1 MPYRLIRSLN
11 KRAHLARRPLLPCSP
26 EPLRGDMPLFGS
38 LRAIAGAAL
47 FLVAGAAS
55 AHAQTAPDSSGVQP
69 VATNGPVSTPPSD
82 SPEHAGSAP
91 QAVATRLTG
100 SVTVDGRLDEPI
112 WLSAPA
118 ITEMRQR
125 RPVEGVAASLRT
137 DIRIV
142 YDDEAI
148 YIGARMFDDQPER
161 IVGRLAR
168 RDADTG
174 SDLILI
180 QFDPYHNHN
189 GDASFSLNPKG
200 QRWDGGNGDES
211 WDPVW
216 QGKATV
222 DSLGWTAEMRIPFSQ
237 LRFRPGATG
246 PWGLQIE
253 RYINRLN
260 ETDVWSYWQLN
271 ESGGPSRWGHLS
283 GITNPSKL
291 PGRLEL
297 LPYAVTMAKL
307 NDRADALD
315 PFANKREGTLRVG
328 ADIKYQ
334 VTPTLTLSATIN
346 PDFGQAEVD
355 PAVVNLSAFETFF
368 NEKREFFIEGRDK
381 FQFGSLWCFTCSNT
395 SSLSMLFT
403 RRIGR
408 SPQASG
414 LAFDRGEHAD
424 VPEATTILGAAKLTG
439 RTSAGWNIGILNA
452 VTAREQADVRAG
464 TTNLRQEVEPATNY
478 FVSRVSRDLQNGNL
492 RVGAIATSVLRG
504 FDDPALAD
512 RLNRHSEGFGLD
524 TEYWWANRSYH
535 LIAQAAFT
543 NISGE
548 PAAILRAQTSSARY
562 FQRPDRE
569 HGSNGLFTDRFDPTL
584 TSMRGYGGYVR
595 LARESGDFRWESSL
609 NVRSPGFENN
619 DIAALS
625 RVDYIWM
632 HGNINRRWTKPG
644 KYYRSAGITFGGQQ
658 QYNYDGDINARQIHA
673 VGWIEAPFYWE
684 VGSWS
689 SYRPSVLDERRT
701 RGGPVVALASEKN
714 VEAWLYSDRRKQV
727 YFNLS
732 PWLYTTGEGGRNRGL
747 NVGLTWQPASN
758 VAITLGPSYSAADSK
773 AQYVTAVDD
782 ATAQLFY
789 GKRYV
794 FADVDQRTVSM
805 DTRLNVTFTPAM
817 SLQLFAQPFISSNDF
832 SAWKEYAR
840 PRVVD
845 KLVYGRD
852 IGTVSERL
860 DAGGRTIVIDPDAD
874 GPANPFEFRDR
885 DFTLRSLRGNAVFR
899 WEYVPGST
907 LFVVWTQDR
916 ASEEATGD
924 FDFGRDRRALF
935 SSPARHVLL
944 MKVNY
949 WLPL

>member
-1 MPYRLIRSLN
+1 M
-11 KRAHLARRPLLPCSP
+11 
-26 EPLRGDMPLFGS
+26 
-38 LRAIAGAAL
+38 GAA
-47 FLVAGAAS
+47 AAN
-55 AHAQTAPDSSGVQP
+55 AQTVPYTNGVQSPATSGVE
-69 VATNGPVSTPPSD
+69 STPPSD
-82 SPEHAGSAP
+82 SPNHASAAP
-91 QAVATRLTG
+91 QAAATRLTG
-100 SVTVDGRLDEPI
+100 SVTIDGRLDEAI
-112 WLSAPA
+112 WLAAPA
-118 ITEMRQR
+118 ITGMRQR

-137 DIRIV
+137 DVRIV

-148 YIGARMFDDQPER
+148 YVGARMFDDQPER

-174 SDLILI
+174 SDIILV

-200 QRWDGGNGDES
+200 QRWDGGNEDES

-216 QGKATV
+216 QGKAMV

-237 LRFRPGATG
+237 LRFKPGATG
-246 PWGLQIE
+246 SWGLQIE
-253 RYINRLN
+253 RFINRLN
-260 ETDVWSYWQLN
+260 ETDVWSYWQLK
-271 ESGGPSRWGHLS
+271 ESGGPSRWGHLN

-297 LPYAVTMAKL
+297 LPYAVTMAEL
-307 NDRADALD
+307 NDDVDAAN
-315 PFANKREGTLRVG
+315 PFASKREGTVRVG
-328 ADIKYQ
+328 ADLKYQ
-334 VTPTLTLSATIN
+334 LTSTLTLSATIN

-368 NEKREFFIEGRDK
+368 DEKREFFIEGRDK
-381 FQFGSLWCFTCSNT
+381 FRFGSLWCFTCSNT

-408 SPQASG
+408 PPQAGG
-414 LAFDRGEHAD
+414 LADARGEHVD
-424 VPEATTILGAAKLTG
+424 MPDATTIIGAAKLTG
-439 RTSAGWNIGILNA
+439 RTSGGWNIGVLNA
-452 VTAREQADVRAG
+452 VTSRENADVRAG
-464 TTNLRQEVEPATNY
+464 AIDLQQEVEPATNY
-478 FVSRVSRDLQNGNL
+478 FVSRVSRDLENGNL
-492 RVGAIATSVLRG
+492 RIGGIATSVVRG
-504 FDDPALAD
+504 FDDAALAD

-535 LIAQAAFT
+535 LIAQAAVT

-548 PAAILRAQTSSARY
+548 PAAILRAQTASARY

-569 HGSNGLFTDRFDPTL
+569 QGSNGLFTNKFDPTL
-584 TSMRGYGGYVR
+584 TSMRGYGGYFR

-632 HGNINRRWTKPG
+632 HGNVNRRWTKPG
-644 KYYRSAGITFGGQQ
+644 KYRRSAGVTLGGQQ
-658 QYNYDGDINARQIHA
+658 QYNYDGDINARQVHSVA
-673 VGWIEAPFYWE
+673 WIETPFYWE
-684 VGSWS
+684 FGTWN
-689 SYRPSVLDERRT
+689 SYRPSVMDERRT

-714 VEAWLYSDRRKQV
+714 IEAWIYSDRRKQV

-732 PWLYTTGEGGRNRGL
+732 PWLYATGEGGRNRGV
-747 NVGLTWQPASN
+747 NVSMTWQPASN
-758 VAITLGPSYSAADSK
+758 VSVSLGPSYSAADSK
-773 AQYVTAVDD
+773 AQFITAVDD
-782 ATAQLFY
+782 PTAELFY

-794 FADVDQRTVSM
+794 FSDLEQKTLSM

-852 IGTVSERL
+852 IGTVTERL
-860 DAGGRTIVIDPDAD
+860 DAGGRTIVIDPDAG
-874 GPANPFEFRDR
+874 GPANSFEFKDR

-916 ASEEATGD
+916 ASETATGD
-924 FDFGRDRRALF
+924 FDLGRDRRALF
-935 SSPARHVLL
+935 TSPARHVLL